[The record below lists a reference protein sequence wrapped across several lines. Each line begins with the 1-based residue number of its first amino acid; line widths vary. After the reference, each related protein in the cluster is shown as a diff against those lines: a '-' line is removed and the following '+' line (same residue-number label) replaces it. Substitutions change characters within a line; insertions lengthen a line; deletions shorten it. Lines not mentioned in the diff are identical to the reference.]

1 MVADV
6 GRKATSTIKAVNR
19 MAILA
24 HADVSGAAKMRAEV
38 NKYKEESEKV
48 RWELATLLCTC

>member
-1 MVADV
+1 
-6 GRKATSTIKAVNR
+6 